1 MQFYADKVIDRSQL
15 HMRHMQSAGN
25 KLHVNELSKERVAI
39 GHRLIIWACRDMQE
53 CMRKGITQHRK

>member
-1 MQFYADKVIDRSQL
+1 MLKLVQFYADKVIDRSQL

-39 GHRLIIWACRDMQE
+39 GHRLII
-53 CMRKGITQHRK
+53 